1 MIIVDGHGE
10 FRDCVR
16 VVAPAESPL
25 SIPALTASRRIQ
37 PPREEFPMARRMARS
52 GNGAANGNGV
62 VAGDVKDMRLAS
74 EGKRRIEW
82 ADRHMPVVRAIR
94 ARFAKERPLKGLRI
108 AACLHVTTETANLA
122 RTLKAGG
129 AEVFLCGSN
138 PLSTQDDVA
147 AALVA
152 HYGIPTYAI
161 KGEDHK
167 TYYSHIVSCIE
178 ARPHITMDD
187 GCDLV
192 TVLHTKMKPYL
203 KDVFAGTEETSTGV
217 TRLRAMAADKTL
229 RYPVIAINDA
239 DTKHLFDN
247 RYGTG
252 QSTMD
257 GILRAT
263 NVLVA
268 GSTMVIAGYGWCGRG
283 LAARAK
289 GQGATVLVTEI
300 DPVRALEAAMDGH
313 QVVSMAEAAPRGDVF
328 VTVTGNKSVL
338 RREHFAAM
346 KNGAIVANSGHFN
359 VEIDIPALERMSSSR
374 RTVRP
379 FVEEFKL
386 RGGKRVYLLGE
397 GRLIN
402 LAAAEGHPA
411 MVMDMSFANQALCVE
426 HLRKKAKSMRK
437 DVYEVP
443 KNIDREVAR
452 LKLDSMDTEIDV
464 LTAEQEKYMRTWS
477 EGT

>member
-1 MIIVDGHGE
+1 M
-10 FRDCVR
+10 
-16 VVAPAESPL
+16 ASPKK
-25 SIPALTASRRIQ
+25 
-37 PPREEFPMARRMARS
+37 
-52 GNGAANGNGV
+52 NGRAQANGQA
-62 VAGDVKDMRLAS
+62 VAGHVKDERLAR
-74 EGKRRIEW
+74 EGRMRIEW
-82 ADRHMPVVRAIR
+82 AERNMPVLRAIR
-94 ARFAKERPLKGLRI
+94 ARFAKERPLRGMRI

-122 RTLKAGG
+122 RTLQAGG

-147 AALVA
+147 AALVG
-152 HYGIPTYAI
+152 HYGIATYAI

-167 TYYSHIVSCIE
+167 TYYSHILSCIE
-178 ARPHITMDD
+178 AKPHLTMDD

-192 TVLHTKMKPYL
+192 TVLHTKKRNYL
-203 KDVFAGTEETSTGV
+203 RGVFAGTEETSTGV

-229 RYPVIAINDA
+229 KYPVIAINDA

-257 GILRAT
+257 GVLRAT
-263 NVLVA
+263 NMLVA
-268 GSTMVIAGYGWCGRG
+268 GATVVIAGYGWCGRG

-289 GQGATVLVTEI
+289 GMGATVLVTEI
-300 DPVRALEAAMDGH
+300 DPVRALEAQMDGY
-313 QVVSMAEAAPRGDVF
+313 QVISMAEAAPRGDLF
-328 VTVTGNKSVL
+328 ITVTGNKSVL

-346 KNGAIVANSGHFN
+346 KDGAIVANSGHFN
-359 VEIDIPALERMSSSR
+359 VEIDIPALERMSSGR

-379 FVEEFKL
+379 FVEEY
-386 RGGKRVYLLGE
+386 RVGGKRVNLLGE

-411 MVMDMSFANQALCVE
+411 MVMDMSFANQALSVE
-426 HLRKKAKSMRK
+426 YLKKKAKTLKK
-437 DVYEVP
+437 DVYVVP
-443 KNIDREVAR
+443 KGIDQEVAR
-452 LKLDSMDTEIDV
+452 LKLKSMDIAIDT
-464 LTAEQEKYMRTWS
+464 LTAEQTKYLSTWS

>member
-1 MIIVDGHGE
+1 MGHNVGLPFE
-10 FRDCVR
+10 PSFHLQRR
-16 VVAPAESPL
+16 GTTMPKASP
-25 SIPALTASRRIQ
+25 RG
-37 PPREEFPMARRMARS
+37 ARRARAAAPS
-52 GNGAANGNGV
+52 TNGHAA
-62 VAGDVKDMRLAS
+62 AGHVKDLGLAREGRL
-74 EGKRRIEW
+74 RIEW
-82 ADRHMPVVRAIR
+82 AERSMPVLRAIR
-94 ARFAKERPLKGLRI
+94 ARFAKERPLKGVRI

-122 RTLKAGG
+122 RTLQAGG
-129 AEVFLCGSN
+129 AEVVVCGSN

-178 ARPHITMDD
+178 ARPHVTMDD

-192 TVLHTKMKPYL
+192 TVLHTKL
-203 KDVFAGTEETSTGV
+203 KGHLRGVFAGTEETSTGV
-217 TRLRAMAADKTL
+217 TRLRAMAAHKVL

-263 NVLVA
+263 NMLIA
-268 GSTMVIAGYGWCGRG
+268 GSTVVVIGYGWCGRG
-283 LAARAK
+283 VATRAK
-289 GQGATVLVTEI
+289 GMGATVLVTEI
-300 DPVRALEAAMDGH
+300 NPLRALEAAMDGF
-313 QVVSMAEAAPRGDVF
+313 QVVSMAEAAPRGDLF
-328 VTVTGNKSVL
+328 VTLTGNKSVL
-338 RREHFAAM
+338 RREHFVAM
-346 KNGAIVANSGHFN
+346 KDGAIVANSGHFN
-359 VEIDIPALERMSSSR
+359 VEIDIPALERLSSSR
-374 RTVRP
+374 RTVRT
-379 FVEEFKL
+379 FVEEFRL
-386 RGGKRVYLLGE
+386 RSGRRLYLLGE

-411 MVMDMSFANQALCVE
+411 MVMDMSFANQSLSVE
-426 HLRKKAKSMRK
+426 YLARKAKTLKR
-437 DVYEVP
+437 DVYRVP
-443 KNIDREVAR
+443 QSIDEEVAR
-452 LKLDSMDTEIDV
+452 LKLRSMDITIDA
-464 LTAEQEKYMRTWS
+464 LTAEQDKYLRSWS

>member
-1 MIIVDGHGE
+1 MSP
-10 FRDCVR
+10 VR
-16 VVAPAESPL
+16 RNSK
-25 SIPALTASRRIQ
+25 AS
-37 PPREEFPMARRMARS
+37 ARRLAM
-52 GNGAANGNGV
+52 NGNGHV
-62 VAGDVKDMRLAS
+62 PGDVRDLALAADGRL
-74 EGKRRIEW
+74 RIEW
-82 ADRHMPVVRAIR
+82 ADRNMPVLRSIR
-94 ARFAKERPLKGLRI
+94 SRFAKQRPLKGMRI

-129 AEVFLCGSN
+129 ADVYLCGSN

-152 HYGIPTYAI
+152 HYGIPTFAI

-178 ARPHITMDD
+178 ARPHVTMDD

-192 TVLHTKMKPYL
+192 TVLHTKL
-203 KDVFAGTEETSTGV
+203 KNRLRDVFAGTEETSTGV
-217 TRLRAMAADKTL
+217 TRLRAMAAQKVL

-257 GILRAT
+257 GIIRST
-263 NVLVA
+263 NMLVA
-268 GSTMVIAGYGWCGRG
+268 GSTTVIAGYGWCGRG
-283 LAARAK
+283 VASRAK
-289 GQGATVLVTEI
+289 GLGATVLITEI
-300 DPVRALEAAMDGH
+300 NPVRALEAAMDGY
-313 QVVSMAEAAPRGDVF
+313 QVVSMEEAAPRGDLF

-346 KNGAIVANSGHFN
+346 KDGAIVANSGHFN
-359 VEIDIPALERMSSSR
+359 VEIDIPALERMSVR
-374 RTVRP
+374 RRPVRP
-379 FVEEFKL
+379 FVEEYRL
-386 RGGKRVYLLGE
+386 RGGRRINLLGE

-426 HLRKKAKSMRK
+426 YLRRKAKSLK
-437 DVYEVP
+437 KEVYGVP
-443 KNIDREVAR
+443 QAIDEQVAR
-452 LKLDSMDTEIDV
+452 LKLASMGIDIDT
-464 LTAEQEKYMRTWS
+464 LTTEQERYMRTWS

>member
-1 MIIVDGHGE
+1 MAAKKKAAKAAASKD
-10 FRDCVR
+10 
-16 VVAPAESPL
+16 VV
-25 SIPALTASRRIQ
+25 I
-37 PPREEFPMARRMARS
+37 
-52 GNGAANGNGV
+52 
-62 VAGDVKDMRLAS
+62 AGDVKDMKLAR
-74 EGKRRIEW
+74 EGKARIEW
-82 ADRHMPVVRAIR
+82 ADRNMPVLRAIR

-122 RTLKAGG
+122 RTLQAGG

-147 AALVA
+147 ASLIAN
-152 HYGIPTYAI
+152 YGIATFAI

-167 TYYSHIVSCIE
+167 TYYSHIVSAIKAE
-178 ARPHITMDD
+178 PHITMDD

-203 KDVFAGTEETSTGV
+203 KTVFAGTEETSTGV

-229 RYPVIAINDA
+229 KYPVIAINDA

-257 GILRAT
+257 GVLRAT
-263 NVLVA
+263 NMLVA
-268 GSTMVIAGYGWCGRG
+268 GSTVVIAGYGWCGRG

-289 GQGATVLVTEI
+289 GMGATVLVTEV
-300 DPVRALEAAMDGH
+300 DPVRALEAAMDGN
-313 QVVSMAEAAPRGDVF
+313 QVVSMADAAPRGDLF
-328 VTVTGNKSVL
+328 ITVTGNKSVL

-346 KNGAIVANSGHFN
+346 KDGAIVANSGHFN
-359 VEIDIPALERMSSSR
+359 VEIDIPALERMSVSKKQA
-374 RTVRP
+374 RP
-379 FVEEFKL
+379 YVDEYRLK
-386 RGGKRVYLLGE
+386 GGKRVFLLGE

-402 LAAAEGHPA
+402 LASAEGHPA
-411 MVMDMSFANQALCVE
+411 MVMDMSFANQALSVE
-426 HLRKKAKSMRK
+426 YLVKKAKK
-437 DVYEVP
+437 LQKTVYVVP
-443 KNIDREVAR
+443 KDIDKEVAR
-452 LKLDSMDTEIDV
+452 LKLKSMGTSIDI
-464 LTAEQEKYMRTWS
+464 LTPEQVKYMASWS

>member
-1 MIIVDGHGE
+1 
-10 FRDCVR
+10 
-16 VVAPAESPL
+16 
-25 SIPALTASRRIQ
+25 
-37 PPREEFPMARRMARS
+37 MARKTARR
-52 GNGAANGNGV
+52 GNGAATNGAA
-62 VAGDVKDMRLAS
+62 VAGHVKDMRLVR
-74 EGKRRIEW
+74 EGRLRIEW
-82 ADRHMPVVRAIR
+82 ADRHMPVLRQIR
-94 ARFAKERPLKGLRI
+94 ARFAKERPLRGMKI

-122 RTLKAGG
+122 RTLQAGG

-147 AALVA
+147 AALVG
-152 HYGIPTYAI
+152 HYGVATFAI

-167 TYYSHIVSCIE
+167 TYYSHILSCIE
-178 ARPHITMDD
+178 ARPNLTMDD

-192 TVLHTKMKPYL
+192 TVLHTKKRNYL
-203 KDVFAGTEETSTGV
+203 RDVFAGTEETSTGV
-217 TRLRAMAADKTL
+217 TRLRAMAAGKVL

-263 NVLVA
+263 NMLVA
-268 GSTMVIAGYGWCGRG
+268 GSTVVIAGYGWCGRG

-300 DPVRALEAAMDGH
+300 DPLRALEAAMDGY
-313 QVVSMAEAAPRGDVF
+313 QVVSMAEAAPRGDLF
-328 VTVTGNKSVL
+328 ITVTGNKSVL

-346 KNGAIVANSGHFN
+346 KDGAIVANSGHFN
-359 VEIDIPALERMSSSR
+359 VEIDIPALERMSATK

-379 FVEEFKL
+379 FVEEY
-386 RGGKRVYLLGE
+386 RMPGGRRVYLLGE

-411 MVMDMSFANQALCVE
+411 MVMDMSFANQSLCVE
-426 HLRKKAKSMRK
+426 YLRKKAKTLKK
-437 DVYEVP
+437 DVYTVP
-443 KNIDREVAR
+443 ANIDKDVAR
-452 LKLDSMDTEIDV
+452 LKLKSMGVGIDT
-464 LTAEQEKYMRTWS
+464 LTPEQDRYLRTWN